1 MSFVWVEYIESEI
14 WFWGDW
20 KWKQKFPEVVGVML
34 EVFCFWW
41 KRLLYFWLQFRI
53 FLFKIFK
60 TNKGPIYTICFSF
73 IWCRFSL
80 HFFSSL
86 NRYYVWHLV
95 LKYMYSSK
103 KRSLSD
109 FLSNQYLFTNICF
122 VVFSHQIIQ
131 HFSHVRS
138 WLVLGSV
145 RCQLE
150 FLQFLGCQL
159 LAWWTNCS
167 LPLGLLFFSFYW
179 KCISFALIMRGQ
191 VIASYTLPVY
201 IFIVG
206 LTIAIA
212 FLL

>member
-1 MSFVWVEYIESEI
+1 MLCWKCFVSDEKDFFIFDSNLGYFYLKFLRLTKDQFTPSASVSSDADFLYI
-14 WFWGDW
+14 
-20 KWKQKFPEVVGVML
+20 
-34 EVFCFWW
+34 
-41 KRLLYFWLQFRI
+41 
-53 FLFKIFK
+53 
-60 TNKGPIYTICFSF
+60 
-73 IWCRFSL
+73 
-80 HFFSSL
+80 FFSSL

-159 LAWWTNCS
+159 LA
-167 LPLGLLFFSFYW
+167 
-179 KCISFALIMRGQ
+179 
-191 VIASYTLPVY
+191 
-201 IFIVG
+201 
-206 LTIAIA
+206 
-212 FLL
+212 